1 MSSDEPQTTASVPT
15 RAARRGR
22 SCPYLVVLSGPQF
35 GEVFDLDVG
44 KEVLLGRHPDAQ
56 VWIRDDGVSRR
67 HATLAVGE
75 DGARLVDLGSANGT
89 WIDAARVS
97 EQTIRDGARFQLGAH
112 TTLRFVQSDDVDAE
126 YQRMLVHGAL
136 HEPLTGL
143 YNRRHFMERLV
154 AELAA
159 SRRHGRPV
167 ALLLAD
173 VDHLRRV
180 NDAHGRLAG
189 DEALKMVAWVL
200 QGAVRK
206 EDVVARFG
214 GEEFVIL
221 ARETGAA
228 GAKALAE
235 RIRKAI
241 ERSRCT
247 FEGLELQ
254 VTLSIGV
261 VVNAGS
267 PPGGPAPSD
276 GSADQQLLEAAD
288 RALALAKEG
297 GRNCVATSPPL
308 GA

>member
-1 MSSDEPQTTASVPT
+1 MSSGEAQTTVSVPE
-15 RAARRGR
+15 RPARRPRG
-22 SCPYLVVLSGPQF
+22 SPYLIVLSGPQF
-35 GEVFDLDVG
+35 GEVFDLDPG
-44 KEVLLGRHPDAQ
+44 KEFLLGRHPDAH

-67 HATLAVGE
+67 HATLAIGA
-75 DGARLVDLGSANGT
+75 DGTAHLSDLGSANGT
-89 WIDAARVS
+89 WIDGARVS
-97 EQTIRDGARFQLGAH
+97 EHTIRDGNRFQLGAH
-112 TTLRFVQSDDVDAE
+112 TTVKFVASDDADAE

-143 YNRRHFMERLV
+143 YNRRHFAERLA

-167 ALLLAD
+167 SLLLAD
-173 VDHLRRV
+173 VDHFRRV

-235 RIRKAI
+235 RIRKAV

-247 FEGLELQ
+247 FDGRELQ
-254 VTLSIGV
+254 VTLSVGV
-261 VVNAGS
+261 AVATGAQPPDGS
-267 PPGGPAPSD
+267 P
-276 GSADQQLLEAAD
+276 DQQLLDAAD
-288 RALALAKEG
+288 RALAQAKEG
-297 GRNCVATSPPL
+297 GRNCVASSPPL
-308 GA
+308 GE

>member
-1 MSSDEPQTTASVPT
+1 MSSGEPQKTAPIPQ

-22 SCPYLVVLSGPQF
+22 GSPYLIVLSGPQF
-35 GEVFDLDVG
+35 GEVFDLDPG
-44 KEVLLGRHPDAQ
+44 KEVLLGRHPDAH

-67 HATLAVGE
+67 HATLAVSTEG
-75 DGARLVDLGSANGT
+75 GHLADLGSANGT
-89 WIDAARVS
+89 WIDGERVT
-97 EQTIRDGARFQLGAH
+97 EQAIRDGVRFQLGAH
-112 TTLRFVQSDDVDAE
+112 TTLKFVQSEDLDAE

-143 YNRRHFMERLV
+143 YNRRHFAERLV

-159 SRRHGRPV
+159 SRRHARPV
-167 ALLLAD
+167 SLLLAD
-173 VDHLRRV
+173 VDRFREV
-180 NDAHGRLAG
+180 NDRHGRAAG

-214 GEEFVIL
+214 GEEFAIL

-235 RIRKAI
+235 RIRKAV

-247 FEGLELQ
+247 FDGQELQ
-254 VTLSIGV
+254 VTVSVGV
-261 VVNAGS
+261 AVTTGVQPPDGS
-267 PPGGPAPSD
+267 P
-276 GSADQQLLEAAD
+276 DQQLLDAAD
-288 RALALAKEG
+288 RALAAAKDS
-297 GRNCVATSPPL
+297 GRNCVSASPPL
-308 GA
+308 GG